1 MEHLAWLQKAVAKKV
16 YLGYGWP
23 GVCLA
28 VKDLFLYLE
37 DLQSPQWMYKTIDR
51 ILTEAE
57 YAYILVQG
65 IKNSPK
71 MDDLRQT
78 LIYINFRL
86 AQLKQAGIRLYVVI

>member
-1 MEHLAWLQKAVAKKV
+1 MEHLAWLQKAVTKKV
-16 YLGYGWP
+16 DLGNGWP

-28 VKDLFLYLE
+28 VKDLFRYLE
-37 DLQSPQWMYKTIDR
+37 DLQSPQWLYKTIDR

-71 MDDLRQT
+71 MDALRQT

-86 AQLKQAGIRLYVVI
+86 AQLKNAAIRLYNMI